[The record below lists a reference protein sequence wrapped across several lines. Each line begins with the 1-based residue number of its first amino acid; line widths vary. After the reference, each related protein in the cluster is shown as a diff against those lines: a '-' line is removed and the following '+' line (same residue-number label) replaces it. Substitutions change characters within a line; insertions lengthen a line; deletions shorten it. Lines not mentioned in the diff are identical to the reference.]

1 MAIVQFAI
9 AAQPLLRPWLRK
21 EGIERVPRGSH
32 VRRAD
37 VHKNIGGPP
46 FITTTLVLL
55 FSSLIKLLSG
65 RCSDPGCVKRAL
77 SGSPEGVRR
86 AERAQKHRWST
97 AYYHH
102 FTTCY
107 TGYVDLEKAFDSV
120 PRALIYRALEM
131 IGVPKGV
138 SDMVKEL
145 YRDQRV
151 MCKAEKALSGQEKAT
166 TRGVKQGCPLSPLLF
181 NLCLE
186 FLLKQMDLGKGTTV
200 LGGKKAAE
208 YSIEGTAVAEKE
220 RQEYLM
226 REFLFADDIALV
238 AETRKKL
245 EKALQNLTDVFAK
258 YGLTVSI
265 SKTKWQA
272 LSPLVIKCDE
282 KVKINGKPIERVP
295 EFVYLG
301 SVFNELGTVSSDV
314 QRRIQLAN
322 NAMRRVRKI
331 IWHKGTPRGLKR
343 KILMTFI
350 YPTLTY
356 SCETWPLTNS
366 GQEMAALKTWWNR
379 QLRKCC
385 GVTKHDRVRMKLVF
399 QKTGAQPIED
409 LIRERRL
416 RYLGHVLRYPQK
428 RLTKQIIGAIAKGDR
443 TKRENLG
450 WARVMAKE
458 VAHFGIKITAMND
471 KDAYRDLVSN
481 IFYKP
486 KGACSKGPGGN

>member
-1 MAIVQFAI
+1 M
-9 AAQPLLRPWLRK
+9 
-21 EGIERVPRGSH
+21 
-32 VRRAD
+32 
-37 VHKNIGGPP
+37 HKNIGGPP